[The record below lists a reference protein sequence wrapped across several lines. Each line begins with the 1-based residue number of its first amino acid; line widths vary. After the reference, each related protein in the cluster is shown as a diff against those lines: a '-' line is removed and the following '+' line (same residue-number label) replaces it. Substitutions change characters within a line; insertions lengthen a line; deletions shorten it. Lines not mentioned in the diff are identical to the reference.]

1 MKKYPLSA
9 FDHIMNGIVLYRSG
23 KHAGAIKAFSNALEE
38 KPEYRTVYYKRALAY
53 DAIGKKN
60 AVLEDLKSSARLG
73 YEKAQVAL
81 RSKNI
86 IY

>member
-1 MKKYPLSA
+1 MKKYPLSV
-9 FDHIMNGIVLYRSG
+9 FDHIMNGIVLYHSG
-23 KHAGAIKAFSNALEE
+23 KYAEAIKEFNHALEE

-53 DAIGKKN
+53 AAIGKKN

-73 YEKAQVAL
+73 YEKAQVVL